1 MSIRRQQGFTLIEL
15 MVVVTVV
22 GILMAVAIPAYNEQV
37 RATRRADAQ
46 ADLPLAGA
54 ELDDLHLVGLL
65 DLQIDLLADVAVVVQ
80 CLERFNTVNRTYV
93 ASATPCARTNDFY
106 TITISGLSASAFAVS
121 AAPIASGPQAGDRC
135 GTFQINQ
142 AGSKTLTGQ
151 KTGVT
156 AADCK
161 WQ

>member
-46 ADLPLAGA
+46 
-54 ELDDLHLVGLL
+54 
-65 DLQIDLLADVAVVVQ
+65 ADVAVVVQ